1 MALRKI
7 IHLDMDCFYAA
18 VEIRDNPELKNLPVA
33 VGGRSKRGVLTTA
46 NYIARKFG
54 VRSAMPSAQA
64 AKLCPDL
71 VFIKPHFEKY
81 KAESLKIREI
91 FKRYT
96 EVIEPLSLD
105 EAYLDVSNSPHFQGS
120 ASLIAKDLRESI
132 FKETGLTASAGIA
145 PNKFL
150 AKVASDWKK
159 PNGQFTIRP
168 TDIDDFVKKLSLAKI
183 PGVGKVTYRKMELR
197 GFKTCGDLQAL
208 EKAELMRLYGKWGE
222 RLFGLVRGI
231 DEREVKT
238 SRVRKSLS
246 VERTF
251 FEDVYEDSE
260 FEQKFKEVYEEF
272 EKRYASFKLKQPS
285 AQISGF
291 VLKLKFP
298 DFKQITREKAGK
310 EIPSLSEALSFSEKI
325 FSDFDKPIRL
335 LGFGVRLSAKDEEES
350 PQLKFHL

>member
-1 MALRKI
+1 
-7 IHLDMDCFYAA
+7 MDCFYAA
-18 VEIRDNPELKNLPVA
+18 VEIRDKPELKDLPVA
-33 VGGRSKRGVLTTA
+33 VGGRAKRGVITTA
-46 NYIARKFG
+46 NYIARKYG

-64 AKLCPDL
+64 AKLCPKL
-71 VFIKPHFEKY
+71 VFVKPHFEKY

-96 EVIEPLSLD
+96 EIIEPLSLD

-120 ASLIAKDLRESI
+120 ASLIAKDLRETI

-150 AKVASDWKK
+150 AKVASDWRK

-197 GFKTCGDLQAL
+197 GFKTCGDLQVL
-208 EKAELMRLYGKWGE
+208 SKVELTKLYGKWGE

-238 SRVRKSLS
+238 SRIRKSLS

-251 FEDVYEDSE
+251 FDDIHELEAFSE
-260 FEQKFKEVYEEF
+260 KFKEIFKEF
-272 EKRYASFKLKQPS
+272 EKRFAQFKLKQPE

-291 VLKLKFP
+291 VLKLKFS

-310 EIPSLSEALSFSEKI
+310 ESPSLDEAIEFSEKI
-325 FSDFDKPIRL
+325 FTHFDKPIRL
-335 LGFGVRLSAKDEEES
+335 LGFGVRLKTQNEEDDS
-350 PQLKFHL
+350 PQLEFEI